1 MLGLVAVNRGLG
13 RTCVL
18 HLGRARGEGEREV
31 SSIDTEY
38 LEYVADMLK
47 QIRNQLAAL
56 NLGLA
61 ELNLGIGA
69 LIGEKQVK
77 NGNWVSLDSLKPQP
91 SEYDRLRAIEAAARD
106 AMRQIDRTLWLEH
119 ETGFLHDLRNNA
131 RICDLRAALAAKEG
145 DNGKA

>member
-1 MLGLVAVNRGLG
+1 
-13 RTCVL
+13 
-18 HLGRARGEGEREV
+18 V

-91 SEYDRLRAIEAAARD
+91 SEYDRLRAIEAAAV
-106 AMRQIDRTLWLEH
+106 EH
-119 ETGFLHDLRNNA
+119 A
-131 RICDLRAALAAKEG
+131 RVCDLLRKEYREEYAGQSLQTFAAMKAALAAKEG